1 MLDREQPT
9 SPEGSL
15 HRSAAP
21 VIGPERSPS
30 AEPAHGWKALTIL
43 AADIKIAHSVFA
55 MPFALLAAFMARA
68 EETAW
73 LAFAGILALIIV
85 AMVTAR
91 TAAMLS
97 NRILD
102 QEIDARNPRTKS
114 RAIASGKV
122 ALRDAINL
130 FLSASAAFI
139 FVCVAFGFVFDN
151 WWPFLLSIPVLVWI
165 GIYPLSKRIT
175 WACHLHLGLS
185 LALSPLAAAL
195 AVNPQSLVSQPAI
208 WFLAGLVLTWVTG
221 FDIIYALQDLQID
234 RSENLKSIP
243 ARFGYQQALWF
254 SRISH
259 LFSIVLLTMIASIE
273 PRFHNS
279 WFVTSLAL
287 ILLLLIVEH
296 IVTAKH
302 GTGRIQLTF
311 FTLNG
316 IISCVLGA
324 AGIASILLATA
335 A

>member
-1 MLDREQPT
+1 MHGRDKSTSSEEDTCNSTTSKEVLEPVQPVDQA
-9 SPEGSL
+9 
-15 HRSAAP
+15 R
-21 VIGPERSPS
+21 
-30 AEPAHGWKALTIL
+30 GWEIYRIL
-43 AADIKIAHSVFA
+43 AADIKLAHSVFA
-55 MPFALLAAFMARA
+55 MPFALLASFMALD
-68 EETAW
+68 EETTW
-73 LAFAGILALIIV
+73 PVFAGILALIIV

-102 QEIDARNPRTKS
+102 QKIDARNPRTKA
-114 RAIASGKV
+114 RAVASGKV
-122 ALRDAINL
+122 AVRDAINL
-130 FLSASAAFI
+130 FLGASAAFI

-151 WWPFLLSIPVLVWI
+151 WWPFLLSLPVLVWI
-165 GIYPLSKRIT
+165 CIYPLSKRIT
-175 WACHLHLGLS
+175 WGCHLHLGLS

-195 AVNPQSLVSQPAI
+195 AINPQSLLSQPAI
-208 WFLAGLVLTWVTG
+208 WLLAGLVFTWVTG

-243 ARFGYQQALWF
+243 ARFGYQRALWF

-259 LFSIVLLTMIASIE
+259 LLSIVLLTMIAFIE

-302 GTGRIQLTF
+302 GTGKIQLTF
-311 FTLNG
+311 LTING

-324 AGIASILLATA
+324 AGIASILLATPG
-335 A
+335 